1 MLKFSIECKD
11 WTKDVG
17 LNVIEQRLD
26 SLENVGNVSLEG
38 CEAFLN
44 QLEAGRAR
52 FLQIGDKFPDSGD
65 VEFSKNVTE
74 NLENLSETKYMPF

>member
-1 MLKFSIECKD
+1 MLNFSRECKD
-11 WTKDVG
+11 WTEDVC
-17 LNVIEQRLD
+17 LHLSERRLD
-26 SLENVGNVSLEG
+26 SLEDVRNVGHEG
-38 CEAFLN
+38 CKAFLN

-52 FLQIGDKFPDSGD
+52 SLQIGDKFPDSGD

>member
-1 MLKFSIECKD
+1 MLNFSIECKY

-17 LNVIEQRLD
+17 LRVSERRLD
-26 SLENVGNVSLEG
+26 SLEDGGNVGLEG
-38 CEAFLN
+38 CKAFLN

-52 FLQIGDKFPDSGD
+52 SLQIGNKCPDSGD

-74 NLENLSETKYMPF
+74 NLENVPSMT

>member
-11 WTKDVG
+11 WTEDVG
-17 LNVIEQRLD
+17 LRVSERRLD
-26 SLENVGNVSLEG
+26 SLEDVGSVSLEG
-38 CEAFLN
+38 CKAFLN

-74 NLENLSETKYMPF
+74 NLKNISSMT